1 MCISNYNPDV
11 IARNVKQL
19 GNGVIEVRR
28 YNDGHIRADLSW
40 VWFLCSIG
48 FMLYDYFTTQTLFR
62 DVQWAISVDWALE
75 DNWKW
80 RIESFTEL
88 GKEIPE
94 NYYNEFKIGM
104 IKKHWSRIY
113 WGWFYILLPLFW
125 FFMVASP
132 KWRPVRF
139 DAKRRLVYFWS

>member
-80 RIESFTEL
+80 RIESF
-88 GKEIPE
+88 
-94 NYYNEFKIGM
+94 Y
-104 IKKHWSRIY
+104 RI
-113 WGWFYILLPLFW
+113 
-125 FFMVASP
+125 
-132 KWRPVRF
+132 RERNT
-139 DAKRRLVYFWS
+139 

>member
-75 DNWKW
+75 EGWLRYFD
-80 RIESFTEL
+80 IASSL
-88 GKEIPE
+88 GKNIPS
-94 NYYNEFKIGM
+94 NEYEFI
-104 IKKHWSRIY
+104 
-113 WGWFYILLPLFW
+113 
-125 FFMVASP
+125 
-132 KWRPVRF
+132 
-139 DAKRRLVYFWS
+139 

>member
-104 IKKHWSRIY
+104 IKKH
-113 WGWFYILLPLFW
+113 
-125 FFMVASP
+125 
-132 KWRPVRF
+132 
-139 DAKRRLVYFWS
+139 

>member
-1 MCISNYNPDV
+1 M

-113 WGWFYILLPLFW
+113 WAGSTSFSRCSGSLW
-125 FFMVASP
+125 SP
-132 KWRPVRF
+132 RQNGVLCDLMPNDV
-139 DAKRRLVYFWS
+139 

>member
-104 IKKHWSRIY
+104 IKNTGQEFIGAGSTSFSRCSGSLWSPRQN
-113 WGWFYILLPLFW
+113 GVLCDLMPND
-125 FFMVASP
+125 V
-132 KWRPVRF
+132 
-139 DAKRRLVYFWS
+139 